1 MRIAVITVH
10 GVADQQPEETANTV
24 TNLLLHLDP
33 ETERSRYTGF
43 KTHHLRIPLR
53 RVRLEPAMPAFNGS
67 DSEKCQH
74 QFLRG
79 QLEHYKEADPTAT
92 YQTIRN
98 EGRRRD
104 ETGAEK
110 EVHVY
115 EMYWADLSRLGN
127 SFLTFFV
134 ELYQLLFHL
143 CTVGA
148 KTARFAAAQ
157 HRGVWSWQAF
167 SKCIQAAS
175 HCIRLPIPIANLFVL
190 AMVALAASAEIPA
203 NKPVVRAFIIGIFCL
218 GLGLLVA
225 GVLRKCVAAVL
236 WPYVLFATAL
246 VAGGL
251 WFWLE
256 PRLRASDHGT
266 LGLLSLEV
274 WTVLL
279 VLLGAILNAYN
290 KRHPHARV
298 WGIFI
303 AVIASVLL
311 GFATWRNQDVIAAS
325 QWSGGWL
332 LKSLGWTWG
341 FVIATAFLGCILGAI
356 AVVFHTDAATKKSGR
371 RAVFTANLVTSMTA
385 FVMLVINI
393 AVWGLVASGM
403 KSVLS
408 KEKYPALTKIADSI
422 QDHLSTTTIIP
433 GMATL
438 LILMAVGTLWAVWSL
453 IPAVRSEMETPDPEE
468 NSSQWIGRSLTT
480 AFRAMTWSGYLA
492 IACFSFLLL
501 AAILLHR
508 LARIGYLEEWDQPK
522 AVELFK
528 SFSWVILLFLVA
540 PFFLKGFVVKVAA
553 GFRQALDVALDVI
566 NYLREHPDDY
576 TIRAQ
581 IFARYASLLR
591 YICNWRSPLDN
602 NAGYD
607 RIIIFAHSQGT
618 MITVD
623 LLRFLQVERDSE
635 LLFLDTADRIRLF
648 TMGCPLRQLY
658 GLRFPHI
665 YDWARHSG
673 NPRPGHDLPANQPPD
688 PSRLLSV
695 GKWVNAYR
703 SGDYVGRNLW
713 RSEKDADVYE
723 IGSVVED
730 PQKTRREFCIG
741 GGAHIHYWDKTALR
755 IAAELDEL
763 IARA

>member
-1 MRIAVITVH
+1 
-10 GVADQQPEETANTV
+10 
-24 TNLLLHLDP
+24 
-33 ETERSRYTGF
+33 
-43 KTHHLRIPLR
+43 
-53 RVRLEPAMPAFNGS
+53 MPAFNGS

-74 QFLRG
+74 HFLRG
-79 QLEHYKEADPTAT
+79 QLEHYKEPDPAAT

-104 ETGAEK
+104 ETGVER

-157 HRGVWSWQAF
+157 HEGVWSWRAF
-167 SKCIQAAS
+167 SNCIHWAS
-175 HCIRLPIPIANLFVL
+175 YCIRLPIPIANLFVL
-190 AMVALAASAEIPA
+190 AMVALASSAEIPA
-203 NKPVVRAFIIGIFCL
+203 DKPVVREFIIGIFCI
-218 GLGLLVA
+218 GVAILVA
-225 GVLRKCVAAVL
+225 YALRKCVAPVL
-236 WPYVLFATAL
+236 WPYVLFASAI

-256 PRLRASDHGT
+256 PRLVLSARGS

-274 WTVLL
+274 WVVLL
-279 VLLGAILNAYN
+279 VLLWAILNAYN
-290 KRHPHARV
+290 KRHPHAKL
-298 WGIFI
+298 WGVFI
-303 AVIASVLL
+303 GAISTILL
-311 GFATWRNQDVIAAS
+311 GFAIWRDQEVIAAC
-325 QWSGGWL
+325 QWSGEWL
-332 LKSLGWTWG
+332 LQSLGWAWG
-341 FVIATAFLGCILGAI
+341 LVIVTAFLGCILGAI
-356 AVVFHTDAATKKSGR
+356 AVVFHTDSATKKSGR

-385 FVMLVINI
+385 FVMMVINI
-393 AVWGLVASGM
+393 ALWGLVASGM

-408 KEKYPALTKIADSI
+408 ETKYPALTKIAVSI
-422 QDHLSTTTIIP
+422 QTHLSDTTIIP

-438 LILMAVGTLWAVWSL
+438 LIIMAVGTLWAVWSL
-453 IPAVRSEMETPDPEE
+453 IPAVRSEVETPTPEE
-468 NSSQWIGRSLTT
+468 GSSQWIGRSLTT

-501 AAILLHR
+501 ATIVLHR
-508 LARIGYLEEWDQPK
+508 YAKIEYLETWDHDT
-522 AVELFK
+522 AVKLFK
-528 SFSWVILLFLVA
+528 SFSWLILLFLVA
-540 PFFLKGFVVKVAA
+540 PFFLKGFVVKLSA
-553 GFRQALDVALDVI
+553 GFRQGLDVALDVI

-591 YICNWRSPLDN
+591 YICNWRSPLDD
-602 NAGYD
+602 AGYD

-635 LLFLDTADRIRLF
+635 LQFLDTPDRIRLF

-658 GLRFPHI
+658 GLRFPHL

-673 NPRPGHDLPANQPPD
+673 DPRLGRDLPADQAPD
-688 PSRLLSV
+688 PTRLLSV

-713 RSEKDADVYE
+713 RSEKDPDVYDVKA
-723 IGSVVED
+723 VVED

-741 GGAHIHYWDKTALR
+741 GGAHTHYWDKTTLR

-763 IARA
+763 IANA

>member
-1 MRIAVITVH
+1 MKIAVVTVH

-24 TNLLLHLDP
+24 TDLLLHLHPD
-33 ETERSRYTGF
+33 TERSCYTGF

-53 RVRLEPAMPAFNGS
+53 GVRVEPAMPAFDGS

-79 QLEHYKEADPTAT
+79 QLKHYKEPDPAAT

-98 EGRRRD
+98 EGPRRSAD
-104 ETGAEK
+104 GAEK
-110 EVHVY
+110 EVHIY

-157 HRGVWSWQAF
+157 HREIWSWQAF
-167 SKCIQAAS
+167 SRCIQCAS

-190 AMVALAASAEIPA
+190 ALVVLAGAAEVPA
-203 NKPVVRAFIIGIFCL
+203 DKFVVRELIIGALCI
-218 GLGLLVA
+218 GA
-225 GVLRKCVAAVL
+225 GVGLAFLLRHMVGGSN
-236 WPYVLFATAL
+236 WPYVLLAVAL
-246 VAGGL
+246 AIGAL
-251 WFWLE
+251 WPVMEW
-256 PRLRASDHGT
+256 RVITSKNA
-266 LGLLSLEV
+266 LLILLYGEV
-274 WTVLL
+274 WVLL
-279 VLLGAILNAYN
+279 LFALWQILKAYE
-290 KRHPHARV
+290 KRHPHAKK
-298 WGIFI
+298 WGLALAIVSSLFLVV
-303 AVIASVLL
+303 AFCRGLDVTKACQLAGGLL
-311 GFATWRNQDVIAAS
+311 LTGLGYV
-325 QWSGGWL
+325 WL
-332 LKSLGWTWG
+332 L
-341 FVIATAFLGCILGAI
+341 VILTAFLACCLGWL
-356 AVVFHTDAATKKSGR
+356 AVSRTDPVSRKSAR
-371 RAVFTANLVTSMTA
+371 RAVFTANLVTSMTG

-393 AVWGLVASGM
+393 ALWGVVASGL
-403 KSVLS
+403 KSVLPAG
-408 KEKYPALTKIADSI
+408 KYPALSNIAVLI
-422 QDHLSTTTIIP
+422 QANLSTTTIIP

-438 LILMAVGTLWAVWSL
+438 LILMALGSLWAIWSL
-453 IPAVRSEMETPDPEE
+453 VPTVRSEVQTPPPKE
-468 NSSQWIGRSLTT
+468 SSSRWIGRSLTT
-480 AFRAMTWSGYLA
+480 GFRVMTWSGYLA
-492 IACFSFLLL
+492 IACFSILLL
-501 AAILLHR
+501 AAIVLPYVVE
-508 LARIGYLEEWDQPK
+508 IGYLKTWDHPM

-540 PFFLKGFVVKVAA
+540 PFFLKGFVIKLSA
-553 GFRQALDVALDVI
+553 GFRQGLDVALDVI
-566 NYLREHPDDY
+566 NYLREHPEDY

-581 IFARYASLLR
+581 IFARYVSLLR
-591 YICNWRSPLDN
+591 YICNWRALHDG
-602 NAGYD
+602 AGYD
-607 RIIIFAHSQGT
+607 RIIIVAHSQGT

-623 LLRFLQVERDSE
+623 LLRFLQVERDPE
-635 LLFLDTADRIRLF
+635 LQFLDTPDHIRLF

-673 NPRPGHDLPANQPPD
+673 DPRPGHDLPANQPPD
-688 PSRLLSV
+688 PMRLLSV

-713 RSEKDADVYE
+713 RSEKDADVYD
-723 IGSVVED
+723 IKAVVED

-741 GGAHIHYWDKTALR
+741 GGAHIHYWDKTAPR

-763 IARA
+763 IANA